1 MFLVRNRSESVK
13 EAVSFVYRTNLPEG
27 DSDEVVSLLQ
37 CFSWGDTSF
46 TLVSKW
52 EMMGLLGK
60 RRPCSS
66 SNSCWAAGISTSG
79 PCFNRYSGRFQSR
92 DDCRF

>member
-1 MFLVRNRSESVK
+1 MFLVRNRRESMK
-13 EAVSFVYRTNLPEG
+13 ETVSFVYRTNLPAG
-27 DSDEVVSLLQ
+27 GSDEVVSLLQ

-52 EMMGLLGK
+52 EVMGLLGK

-66 SNSCWAAGISTSG
+66 SNSVCVFREAVIALD
-79 PCFNRYSGRFQSR
+79 
-92 DDCRF
+92 DDCYIAL